1 MTSAQPAGRASR
13 LLGFFRDFLRNREA
27 AFGFCFLVV
36 LTFSAIFANFIF
48 AVGPSDL
55 LAYPSLLPPS
65 LAFPMGTDYIGRN
78 MLMLMVY
85 GARVSLFVAVGASA
99 LLALIGTVAGLLA
112 GYLGGKMDGLIMR
125 IADVFLT
132 LPALPLILLVVA
144 LLGQSL
150 TNIMLIIALT
160 SWPFMARLIRS
171 NVLTMMKREFIQI
184 ERVMGASAPRI
195 VFRHLLP
202 NQIDLILVYT
212 SLSIPV
218 VVLTEAAVEFLGL
231 APITVSWGFM
241 LNIALDYWIRGAWWM
256 SFFPGLM
263 IFLTSLS
270 FYFVSEGLR
279 EALNPRLKRRRE
291 SLVVQLGER

>member
-1 MTSAQPAGRASR
+1 MTSAQVPGRTSR
-13 LLGFFRDFLRNREA
+13 LSGFFRDFLRNREA

-36 LTFSAIFANFIF
+36 LTTSAIFANFIF
-48 AVGPSDL
+48 PVGPNDL
-55 LAYPSLLPPS
+55 LAYPSLLSPS

-99 LLALIGTVAGLLA
+99 LLALIGTLAGLLA

-125 IADVFLT
+125 VADVFLT

-160 SWPFMARLIRS
+160 SWPFMARLVRS

-195 VFRHLLP
+195 VFKHLLP